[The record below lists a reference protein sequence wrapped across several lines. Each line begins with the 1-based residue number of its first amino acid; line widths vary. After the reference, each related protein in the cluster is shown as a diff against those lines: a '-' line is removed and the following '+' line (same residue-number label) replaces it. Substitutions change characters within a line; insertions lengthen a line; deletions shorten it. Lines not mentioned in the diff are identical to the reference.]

1 MLNAPKILAL
11 RETDLGFSIDSSSF
25 CMSGYDPLIR
35 NNFLTCEHG
44 LVVFVKKDLVSR
56 KLCRFLFLFSVSFA
70 LFNF

>member
-1 MLNAPKILAL
+1 
-11 RETDLGFSIDSSSF
+11 
-25 CMSGYDPLIR
+25 MSGYDPLIR

-56 KLCRFLFLFSVSFA
+56 KLCRFLFMFSVSFA